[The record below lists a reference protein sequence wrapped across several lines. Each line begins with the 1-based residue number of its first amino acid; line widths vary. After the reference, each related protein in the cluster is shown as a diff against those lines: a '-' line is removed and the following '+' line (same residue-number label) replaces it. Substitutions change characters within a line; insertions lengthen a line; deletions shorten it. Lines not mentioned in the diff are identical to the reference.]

1 MRTVEQVIA
10 WAVMLIVLFLILSRA
25 SEANSIIN
33 TLGGFASAETRNLQ
47 GYSPTGQLLSS
58 PATARLGAVTGYS
71 GPGSSGYGGN
81 IGASLGSLAPLFGI
95 G

>member
-33 TLGGFASAETRNLQ
+33 TLGGFAAAETRNLQ
-47 GYSPTGQLLSS
+47 GYSPSGQLLSS
-58 PATARLGAVTGYS
+58 PSTARLGPV
-71 GPGSSGYGGN
+71 SGYTGGDYRQQVGSGL
-81 IGASLGSLAPLFGI
+81 GALFGL

>member
-47 GYSPTGQLLSS
+47 GYSPSGQLLSS
-58 PATARLGAVTGYS
+58 PSTSQLGAVRGYT
-71 GPGSSGYGGN
+71 GPGATVQLAQSNPLSG
-81 IGASLGSLAPLFGI
+81 LFG
-95 G
+95 GLFG